1 MNAATFEAGRFGSG
15 QAVQRVEDPALLAG
29 RGQFTDDVVPAGQLH
44 GVFVRSPHAH
54 ARIASIDTAAA
65 AKMPGVAAVFTGAQW
80 VAAGVKPL
88 PTEVPFKRSDGKDVL
103 VAPRRAL
110 AHERVRYVG
119 EPVVMVVASSRD
131 AARAAADAVVVE
143 YDELPAV
150 TDVVAA
156 MRPGAPKV
164 VEALPD
170 NEAAAMRYG
179 DAAAAQAA
187 FQRAAVRVA
196 VDIHNQRLAPA
207 PMEPRAVLAEFD
219 AKAQRLQIRLSS
231 QMPTGVRDGVC
242 GALGLKADAVRVVVG
257 DVGGGFGM
265 KTGCYPEDVAVAQ
278 AARALARPVKWRADR
293 LEEFLS
299 AVHGRDVVC
308 HAELALDA
316 RRQGAGIAR
325 EGSGQHRRLCHRRR
339 PVHPA
344 GRGPV
349 GDDQHLRHPDHRPA
363 AECGDDAH
371 RQPGAVSR
379 RGPARG
385 DLHHRAAVRRRSARN
400 EARPCRAA
408 PPQHDPP
415 RADALHETRWRRC
428 TTAGSSRRSSNQ
440 GLDAGRL
447 ERLRRAP
454 RGRGAPRPAARP
466 WHRHVSR
473 VDQRR
478 GVRRARRGHRH
489 ARRRDRAVHRGAG
502 DGAGHRHQPGAAGG
516 RRVPGADRPH
526 PGDDGRHRPQ
536 QRLRQR
542 GLALGVHRRLGAAR
556 GVEEDDRRGAF
567 TRRQCAGGA
576 GRRHRI
582 QGGPLLG
589 DRHRPRHWPVRAG
602 RSAARRAHLRWTPP
616 ALSVDRAGPTP
627 ATCARWRSI
636 RTPVRWRSSPTRRS
650 TTSGA

>member
-1 MNAATFEAGRFGSG
+1 MNAPIFDAGRFGSG

-54 ARIASIDTAAA
+54 ARLASIDTAAA

-80 VAAGVKPL
+80 VAAGVKAL

-207 PMEPRAVLAEFD
+207 PMEPRTVLAEFD

-278 AARALARPVKWRADR
+278 AARSLARPVKWRADR

-299 AVHGRDVVC
+299 A
-308 HAELALDA
+308 
-316 RRQGAGIAR
+316 
-325 EGSGQHRRLCHRRR
+325 
-339 PVHPA
+339 
-344 GRGPV
+344 
-349 GDDQHLRHPDHRPA
+349 
-363 AECGDDAH
+363 
-371 RQPGAVSR
+371 
-379 RGPARG
+379 
-385 DLHHRAAVRRRSARN
+385 
-400 EARPCRAA
+400 
-408 PPQHDPP
+408 
-415 RADALHETRWRRC
+415 
-428 TTAGSSRRSSNQ
+428 
-440 GLDAGRL
+440 
-447 ERLRRAP
+447 
-454 RGRGAPRPAARP
+454 
-466 WHRHVSR
+466 
-473 VDQRR
+473 
-478 GVRRARRGHRH
+478 
-489 ARRRDRAVHRGAG
+489 
-502 DGAGHRHQPGAAGG
+502 
-516 RRVPGADRPH
+516 
-526 PGDDGRHRPQ
+526 
-536 QRLRQR
+536 
-542 GLALGVHRRLGAAR
+542 
-556 GVEEDDRRGAF
+556 
-567 TRRQCAGGA
+567 
-576 GRRHRI
+576 
-582 QGGPLLG
+582 
-589 DRHRPRHWPVRAG
+589 
-602 RSAARRAHLRWTPP
+602 
-616 ALSVDRAGPTP
+616 
-627 ATCARWRSI
+627 
-636 RTPVRWRSSPTRRS
+636 
-650 TTSGA
+650 